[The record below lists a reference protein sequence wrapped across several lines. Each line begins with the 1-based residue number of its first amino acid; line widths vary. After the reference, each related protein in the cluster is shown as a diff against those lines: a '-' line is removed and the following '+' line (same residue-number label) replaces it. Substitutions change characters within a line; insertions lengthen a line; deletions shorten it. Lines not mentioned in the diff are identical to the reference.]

1 VERLSKNNNTSKKY
15 LELMKKNNPLVIP
28 RNHKVEEALEA
39 AEKNNLNPIIQLVEI
54 LKDPYT
60 QKKDILDYQIPSNS
74 DEKYQTFC
82 GT

>member
-1 VERLSKNNNTSKKY
+1 
-15 LELMKKNNPLVIP
+15 MKKNNPLVIP

-54 LKDPYT
+54 LKNPYT
-60 QKKDILDYQIPSNS
+60 QKEDILDYQIPSSS

>member
-1 VERLSKNNNTSKKY
+1 
-15 LELMKKNNPLVIP
+15 MKKNNPLIIP
-28 RNHKVEEALEA
+28 RNYKVEEALEA

-60 QKKDILDYQIPSNS
+60 QKEDILDYQIPSSS

-82 GT
+82 RT